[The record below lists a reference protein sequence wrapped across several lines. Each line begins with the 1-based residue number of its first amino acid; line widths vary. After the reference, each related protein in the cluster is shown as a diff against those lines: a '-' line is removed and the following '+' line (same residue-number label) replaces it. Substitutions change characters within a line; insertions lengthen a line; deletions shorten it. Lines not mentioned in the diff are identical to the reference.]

1 MIANQ
6 IGYYSLILGLLIS
19 VLICGVSIKDF
30 NNNNKQISQNT
41 LSLSFLQLVFVIVSF
56 LSLILSFIN
65 SDFSNETVFNNS
77 HTTKPLFYKISGA
90 WGNHE
95 GSLLL
100 WLLVLTL
107 FIFIFLIKSRE
118 QPKKYRILTLL
129 FQQVIIIG
137 FFLFVLMTSNPFN
150 YLFPIPLEGLGL
162 NPILQDPALA
172 IHPPILYL
180 GYVGTSI
187 IFSSSLA
194 AVTQNY
200 ISKEWGKH
208 IKKWILVSWIFLTI
222 GIMLGSIW
230 AYYELGWGGFWFW
243 DPVENVSLMP
253 WLTLTALLHCIVV
266 LERKA
271 TLTSWVVILSI
282 TTFTLSMCGTFLVR
296 SGILNSVHTF
306 ANDPARGIFILIFLF
321 VLITLSLGIFFFFH
335 KENNK
340 SSNNLFWLS
349 RETSILINNWFM
361 MYFLSVILI
370 GTVYP
375 IFLDVISSEKIS
387 VGPPFYQKL
396 IVPFLIPFLLFM
408 SLGPRLKWI
417 KSKIE
422 NKKSLIITF
431 IISVMLT
438 FFIIKNL
445 TTDLLF
451 YTVLISA
458 AFFLFFT
465 TLKELFIKKFNNVS
479 QTVAH
484 FGFSLLILSILFNSI
499 LSSEIITNIKI
510 GEKYN
515 YSKGEIFFKKIEER
529 KESNFNSIIAYF
541 EIKDENGKIIELKPE
556 IRVYNQ
562 PIIITSEAD
571 IRTTLLEDKFLV
583 MNLVKGNEY
592 FNIRYQVKPFMVW
605 IWISVLILSF
615 GGLISVLK
623 KDMKNKFNLFI
634 IITFLSFCFVI
645 FYKGL
650 NAPNTYAPKISGKK
664 HIPIFKAKD
673 FNSSLYL
680 NSKKIF
686 EEDIFYIVNIWA
698 SWCVPCRESTPLLME
713 LSKNQSVK
721 LIGINYRDNLNNAKD
736 FINKFGNPYSQVI
749 IDNDGV
755 HSIEFGAYGVPRNFY
770 N

>member
-1 MIANQ
+1 MLANQ
-6 IGYYSLILGLLIS
+6 IGYYSLILGLLLS
-19 VLICGVSIKDF
+19 VLLCGVSIKDF
-30 NNNNKQISQNT
+30 NNNNKQINQNI

-56 LSLILSFIN
+56 LSLIISFIN

-77 HTTKPLFYKISGA
+77 HTTKPLFYKISGT

-107 FIFIFLIKSRE
+107 FIFLFLIKSKE

-129 FQQVIIIG
+129 FQQIIIIG

-150 YLFPIPLEGLGL
+150 YLFPIPNEGLGL

-200 ISKEWGKH
+200 VSKQWGQH
-208 IKKWILVSWIFLTI
+208 IKKWVLVSWIFLTI

-266 LERKA
+266 LERRA
-271 TLTSWVVILSI
+271 ALTSWVVILSI

-321 VLITLSLGIFFFFH
+321 ALIVLSLGIFFIFH

-340 SSNNLFWLS
+340 SSNNFFWLS

-361 MYFLSVILI
+361 MYFLSVVLI

-422 NKKSLIITF
+422 NKNSLIITF

-465 TLKELFIKKFNNVS
+465 TLKELFIKKFNNIS
-479 QTVAH
+479 QTVSH

-510 GEKYN
+510 GERYDYN
-515 YSKGEIFFKKIEER
+515 KGEIFFKKIEER
-529 KESNFNSIIAYF
+529 KESNFNSIIASF
-541 EIKDENGKIIELKPE
+541 EIKDKNGKTIELKPE
-556 IRVYNQ
+556 IRIYNQ

-605 IWISVLILSF
+605 IWISVLLLCL
-615 GGLISVLK
+615 GGLMS
-623 KDMKNKFNLFI
+623 LF
-634 IITFLSFCFVI
+634 
-645 FYKGL
+645 KR
-650 NAPNTYAPKISGKK
+650 KI
-664 HIPIFKAKD
+664 
-673 FNSSLYL
+673 
-680 NSKKIF
+680 
-686 EEDIFYIVNIWA
+686 
-698 SWCVPCRESTPLLME
+698 
-713 LSKNQSVK
+713 
-721 LIGINYRDNLNNAKD
+721 
-736 FINKFGNPYSQVI
+736 
-749 IDNDGV
+749 
-755 HSIEFGAYGVPRNFY
+755 
-770 N
+770 

>member
-1 MIANQ
+1 MLANQ
-6 IGYYSLILGLLIS
+6 IGYYSLILGLLLS
-19 VLICGVSIKDF
+19 VLLCGVSIKDF
-30 NNNNKQISQNT
+30 NKTNKQINQNI

-56 LSLILSFIN
+56 LSLIVSFIN

-77 HTTKPLFYKISGA
+77 HTTKPLFYKISGT

-107 FIFIFLIKSRE
+107 FIFLFLIKSRE

-129 FQQVIIIG
+129 FQQIIIIG
-137 FFLFVLMTSNPFN
+137 FFLFVLITSNPFN
-150 YLFPIPLEGLGL
+150 YLFPIPNEGLGL

-200 ISKEWGKH
+200 VTKEWGQH
-208 IKKWILVSWIFLTI
+208 IKKWVLVSWIFLTI

-266 LERKA
+266 LERRA
-271 TLTSWVVILSI
+271 SLTSWAVVLSI

-321 VLITLSLGIFFFFH
+321 ALIVLSLGIFFIFH

-340 SSNNLFWLS
+340 SSNNFFWLS

-361 MYFLSVILI
+361 MYFLAVVLI

-387 VGPPFYQKL
+387 VGPPFYHKL

-422 NKKSLIITF
+422 NKNSLIITF

-445 TTDLLF
+445 TADLLF

-465 TLKELFIKKFNNVS
+465 TLKELFIKKFNNIS
-479 QTVAH
+479 QTVSH

-510 GEKYN
+510 GERYDYN
-515 YSKGEIFFKKIEER
+515 KGEIFFKKIEER
-529 KESNFNSIIAYF
+529 KESNFNSIIASF
-541 EIKDENGKIIELKPE
+541 EIKDKNGKTIELKPE
-556 IRVYNQ
+556 IRIYNQ

-592 FNIRYQVKPFMVW
+592 FNIRYQIKPFMVW
-605 IWISVLILSF
+605 IWISVLLLSL
-615 GGLISVLK
+615 GGLMS
-623 KDMKNKFNLFI
+623 LF
-634 IITFLSFCFVI
+634 
-645 FYKGL
+645 K
-650 NAPNTYAPKISGKK
+650 
-664 HIPIFKAKD
+664 
-673 FNSSLYL
+673 
-680 NSKKIF
+680 
-686 EEDIFYIVNIWA
+686 
-698 SWCVPCRESTPLLME
+698 RE
-713 LSKNQSVK
+713 
-721 LIGINYRDNLNNAKD
+721 I
-736 FINKFGNPYSQVI
+736 
-749 IDNDGV
+749 
-755 HSIEFGAYGVPRNFY
+755 
-770 N
+770 

>member
-1 MIANQ
+1 MLANQ
-6 IGYYSLILGLLIS
+6 IGYYSLILGLLLS
-19 VLICGVSIKDF
+19 VLLCGVSIKDF
-30 NNNNKQISQNT
+30 NKTNKQINQNI

-56 LSLILSFIN
+56 LSLIVSFIN

-77 HTTKPLFYKISGA
+77 HTTKPLFYKISGT

-107 FIFIFLIKSRE
+107 FIFLFLIKSRE

-129 FQQVIIIG
+129 FQQIIIIG
-137 FFLFVLMTSNPFN
+137 FFLFVLITSNPFN
-150 YLFPIPLEGLGL
+150 YLFPIPNEGLGL

-200 ISKEWGKH
+200 VTKEWGQH
-208 IKKWILVSWIFLTI
+208 IKKWVLVSWIFLTI

-266 LERKA
+266 LERRA
-271 TLTSWVVILSI
+271 ALTSWVVILSI

-321 VLITLSLGIFFFFH
+321 VLIVLSLGIFFIFH

-340 SSNNLFWLS
+340 NSNNFFWLS

-361 MYFLSVILI
+361 MYFLSVVLI

-408 SLGPRLKWI
+408 SLGPQLKWI

-422 NKKSLIITF
+422 NKNSLIIIF

-445 TTDLLF
+445 TADLLF

-465 TLKELFIKKFNNVS
+465 TLKELFIKKFNNIS
-479 QTVAH
+479 QTISH
-484 FGFSLLILSILFNSI
+484 FGFSILILSILFNSI

-510 GEKYN
+510 GERYDYN
-515 YSKGEIFFKKIEER
+515 KGEIFFKKIEEK
-529 KESNFNSIIAYF
+529 KESNFNSIIASF
-541 EIKDENGKIIELKPE
+541 EIKNKNGKTIELKPE
-556 IRVYNQ
+556 IRIYNQ
-562 PIIITSEAD
+562 PVIITSEAD

-605 IWISVLILSF
+605 IWISVLLLCL
-615 GGLISVLK
+615 GGLMS
-623 KDMKNKFNLFI
+623 LF
-634 IITFLSFCFVI
+634 
-645 FYKGL
+645 KR
-650 NAPNTYAPKISGKK
+650 KI
-664 HIPIFKAKD
+664 
-673 FNSSLYL
+673 
-680 NSKKIF
+680 
-686 EEDIFYIVNIWA
+686 
-698 SWCVPCRESTPLLME
+698 
-713 LSKNQSVK
+713 
-721 LIGINYRDNLNNAKD
+721 
-736 FINKFGNPYSQVI
+736 
-749 IDNDGV
+749 
-755 HSIEFGAYGVPRNFY
+755 
-770 N
+770 